1 MSALNFN
8 QALICLD
15 ISASDDA
22 LLEYLNFFKTH
33 IPINSMYFMHVVKKP
48 SFLSGI
54 FGSNASSIHS
64 QFMLDEDIVK
74 HFINKVESKITGLED
89 INLEYQVLEGN
100 PLNEILEQTE
110 EHHAD
115 IVIMGK
121 KPLSVSTGQLSRSV
135 ARRTDKA
142 VLLIP
147 DKVNNILETILIP
160 IDFSENSG
168 RALQKAI
175 ALNYSLKSPAKIIC
189 LHVYDLPDLSYYKI
203 NKTYE
208 QLRQIVKNDMQEAFD
223 KFLAKYASNVK
234 DLIEIRSEERDQLS
248 TSGQILAVVTEVG
261 ADLLIV
267 GAKGHSKFESAF
279 LGSVTEKLV
288 QLNDSSATLIVR

>member
-22 LLEYLNFFKTH
+22 LLEYLNFFKTN
-33 IPINSMYFMHVVKKP
+33 ISINSMYFMHVVKKP

-54 FGSNASSIHS
+54 FDSNASSIHS

-74 HFINKVESKITGLED
+74 HFINKVESKIMGLED

-100 PLNEILEQTE
+100 PLNEILEQIE

-115 IVIMGK
+115 IVIMGI
-121 KPLSVSTGQLSRSV
+121 KPLSISTGQLSRSV

-147 DKVNNILETILIP
+147 DKVNNSLETILIP

-189 LHVYDLPDLSYYKI
+189 LHVYDLPDLNYYKI
-203 NKTYE
+203 NKTYD

-234 DLIEIRSEERDQLS
+234 DLIEIRLEERNQLS
-248 TSGQILAVVTEVG
+248 TSGQILAVVAEV
-261 ADLLIV
+261 ASDLLIV
-267 GAKGHSKFESAF
+267 GAKGHSKFESIF
-279 LGSVTEKLV
+279 LGSVTEKLA
-288 QLNDSSATLIVR
+288 QLNDQSATLIVR